1 MSVNFL
7 GRLFKRS
14 LTWTARFTKSLNLQI
29 FSLVGYFKE
38 TNAFLV
44 YAVYFHETVGDK
56 WCLHKSVRQTENGL
70 ERGFV
75 KPLLSS
81 V

>member
-44 YAVYFHETVGDK
+44 YAVYFHETVRDK
-56 WCLHKSVRQTENGL
+56 
-70 ERGFV
+70 
-75 KPLLSS
+75 
-81 V
+81 